1 MAQYRIS
8 KEHVWG
14 GTIPDR
20 AGALAEKL
28 QALAAGGVDLELIIG
43 RRDWAGQGIMFISPL
58 RTVEEIDNAER
69 AGLAPKDNVITLRI
83 EGPNIKGLA
92 AKITGALAAAEIN
105 VHGYSAAALGEKSV
119 TNIAF
124 DTAAELDRARDILQ
138 KLLG

>member
-28 QALAAGGVDLELIIG
+28 LALAAGGLNLELIIG
-43 RRDWAGQGIMFISPL
+43 RRDWAGQGLMFISPL
-58 RTVEEIDNAER
+58 RTMEEIEVAER
-69 AGLAPKDNVITLRI
+69 AGLARKENAITLRI
-83 EGPNIKGLA
+83 EGPNVKGLA

-105 VHGYSAAALGEKSV
+105 VRGYSAAALGEQSV

-124 DTAAELDRARDILQ
+124 DNAAESDRAREVLQ